1 MKPKVLLV
9 LVLSFLFF
17 GVSSVF
23 AKVDLPNPIDYVS
36 DFAEVLSPQFEVDL
50 NQKLKDF
57 EAQTENQ
64 LFVVTIKSLGDMT
77 IEEYGVEL
85 GQKWAVGQKDK
96 DNGAILLFAPND
108 RKVRIEVGYGLEPVL
123 TDGITGDILD
133 TEFIPEYRKNNY
145 EQAISNTVTK
155 IQFYLNDPSQ
165 IPEPSSIN
173 QESSARVFGVILFLI
188 FTGVPIYFF
197 SYLSR
202 SKEIYTG
209 GIVGT
214 ILGVMF
220 GGIFGGFSLGL
231 MGLLLD
237 YILSKNYKNLKSSGK
252 STNFWTSRGGFR
264 GGGGF
269 GGGGGFSGG
278 GGGSFGGGGSSR
290 SL

>member
-57 EAQTENQ
+57 EAQTKNQ

-85 GQKWAVGQKDK
+85 GQKWAVGQKGK
-96 DNGAILLFAPND
+96 DNGILVLFAPND
-108 RKVRIEVGYGLEPVL
+108 RKVRIEVGYGLEPIIN
-123 TDGITGDILD
+123 DGRATGILD
-133 TEFIPEYRKNNY
+133 TEFIPEYRQNNY
-145 EQAISNTVTK
+145 EQAISKTVTK
-155 IQFYLNDPSQ
+155 IQFYLDDPNNLLSE
-165 IPEPSSIN
+165 PEPEKSSVPVLEI
-173 QESSARVFGVILFLI
+173 VLFFLLSGI
-188 FTGVPIYFF
+188 PIYLL

-202 SKEIYTG
+202 SKEFYTG

-214 ILGVMF
+214 ILGALI
-220 GGIFGGFSLGL
+220 GGIFAGIGLGL
-231 MGLLLD
+231 FGLLLD
-237 YILSKNYKNLKSSGK
+237 YLLSRNYKNLKSSGR

-264 GGGGF
+264 SGGGF

-278 GGGSFGGGGSSR
+278 GGGSFGGGGGSR